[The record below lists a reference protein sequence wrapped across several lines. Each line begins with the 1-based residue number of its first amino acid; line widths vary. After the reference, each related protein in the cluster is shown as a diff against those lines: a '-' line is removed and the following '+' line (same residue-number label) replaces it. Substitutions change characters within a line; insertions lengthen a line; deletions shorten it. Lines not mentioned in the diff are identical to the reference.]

1 MRLKD
6 KVAII
11 TGAGS
16 GLGRASALLFAKEG
30 ARVVV
35 AEIIS
40 EDGEETVKRVRDA
53 GGDAVFCQTDVTKA
67 ADCEKMV
74 KVAVEKYGKLDIMFN
89 NAGALGASG
98 PLARITEEQ
107 WNQVIALNVT
117 SVFLGTRYA
126 IPEMLQR
133 GGGAIVNTASV
144 GGIIPT
150 RFGAPYCTA
159 KAAVIQLTKATALD
173 YAGRNIRAN
182 CILPGVMETN
192 FLSKMGGNPE
202 RIEQYRQI
210 ALRSEPIGRF
220 AQPEEVANVALFL
233 ASDEASFVTGSAV
246 AVDGGMLLV

>member
-16 GLGRASALLFAKEG
+16 GLGRASAILFAKEG
-30 ARVVV
+30 AKVVV
-35 AEIIS
+35 AEIVR
-40 EDGEETVKRVRDA
+40 EGGEETVRRVRET
-53 GGDAVFCQTDVTKA
+53 GGDATFVQVDVSKA

-74 KVAVEKYGKLDIMFN
+74 KAAIEKYGKLDIMFN
-89 NAGALGASG
+89 NAGFLGAVG

-107 WNQVIALNVT
+107 WNQVFAVNVT
-117 SVFLGTRYA
+117 GVFLGTKYA

-150 RFGAPYCTA
+150 RFGAPYCTT

-192 FLSKMGGNPE
+192 FLNKMGGPE
-202 RIEQYRQI
+202 RIEQYKQI
-210 ALRSEPIGRF
+210 AIRSEPIGRF
-220 AQPEEVANVALFL
+220 SQPEEVAQVALFL

>member
-35 AEIIS
+35 AEIVPK
-40 EDGEETVKRVRDA
+40 EGEETVRRVREA
-53 GGDAVFCQTDVTKA
+53 GGDASFVQVDVTKA

-74 KVAVEKYGKLDIMFN
+74 KVAIEKYGKLDIMFN
-89 NAGALGASG
+89 NAGVLGAVG
-98 PLARITEEQ
+98 PIARITEEQ
-107 WNQVIALNVT
+107 WNQVFAVNLT
-117 SVFLGTRYA
+117 GVFLGTKYA
-126 IPEMLQR
+126 ILEMLQR

-150 RFGAPYCTA
+150 RFGAPYCTT

-173 YAGRNIRAN
+173 YAGRNIRVN

-192 FLSKMGGNPE
+192 FLSNMGGGPD
-202 RIEQYRQI
+202 RIEQYKQI
-210 ALRSEPIGRF
+210 AIRSEPIGRF
-220 AQPEEVANVALFL
+220 SQPEEVAQVALFL

>member
-16 GLGRASALLFAKEG
+16 GLGRASAILFAKEG

-35 AEIIS
+35 AEIVS
-40 EDGEETVKRVRDA
+40 KDGEETVKRVRDA

-107 WNQVIALNVT
+107 WNQVIALNLN

-150 RFGAPYCTA
+150 RFGSPYCTA